1 MAGSNV
7 TEIKIVNIRA
17 YGDRSVGC
25 IHNNANIMIS
35 YQTVLDGKITD
46 MFLEQKQAE
55 RFLDDLNRCLNEN
68 TRKSSSD
75 KPTPPPGRII
85 KESMMTL

>member
-1 MAGSNV
+1 MSLSNV
-7 TEIKIVNIRA
+7 TELRIVNIRA
-17 YGDRSVGC
+17 YGNKSVGC
-25 IHNNANIMIS
+25 VHNNANIMIS
-35 YQTVLDGKITD
+35 YQTVSDGDITD
-46 MFLEQKQAE
+46 MFLEQEQAE

-85 KESMMTL
+85 KESMMKL